1 MDEVTKKPRILVV
14 DDEPHIVTML
24 KSRLTAN
31 GYEVITAV
39 DGQEAL
45 EKARNEIPELVILDL
60 MLPRLDGF
68 KVCRMLK
75 FDEKYRHIPVIM
87 FSARAQKSDQ
97 EMGMETGA
105 DAYVVKPFRPEELL
119 GKIRELLGEKKG

>member
-1 MDEVTKKPRILVV
+1 MDAKRRILIV

-45 EKARNEIPELVILDL
+45 EKARSEMPELVILDL
-60 MLPRLDGF
+60 MLPKLNGY

-75 FDEKYRHIPVIM
+75 FDEKYRHIPIIM
-87 FSARAQKSDQ
+87 FSARAQESDQ
-97 EMGMETGA
+97 KMGMETGA
-105 DAYVVKPFRPEELL
+105 DAYVVKPFRAEELL
-119 GKIRELLGEKKG
+119 KKIGELLNKEE